1 MGFWQ
6 TPTRLVPSFSREGDD
21 GLLPPSLC
29 GSAFLQEV
37 FTLLQ
42 ADESWSIPGPRTVG
56 GVARWLAHL
65 LGQGGH
71 KSGHLSPSKVNC
83 WSTSQ
88 EDRSPPEVCLGGV
101 RTKTYFLDS
110 RLSSSLEDGERPLC
124 LEVVYSMWGTD
135 LSCLGEVLFNTGRKK
150 ELSNCYF
157 LALFPLEYPPNL
169 SFALLLFFFS
179 SGWGLVLI
187 AGFPL

>member
-6 TPTRLVPSFSREGDD
+6 TPTRLVPSFSHEVDD
-21 GLLPPSLC
+21 GLLPPSRC

-42 ADESWSIPGPRTVG
+42 ADESWSIPGPRSVG
-56 GVARWLAHL
+56 GVARWLAHH
-65 LGQGGH
+65 LGRGGH
-71 KSGHLSPSKVNC
+71 KSDHLCPSKVVC

-88 EDRSPPEVCLGGV
+88 EDRSPPVVCLGGV

-110 RLSSSLEDGERPLC
+110 RSSSSFEDSERPLC
-124 LEVVYSMWGTD
+124 LEVVYSMGGTD

-150 ELSNCYF
+150 NSQK
-157 LALFPLEYPPNL
+157 
-169 SFALLLFFFS
+169 
-179 SGWGLVLI
+179 I
-187 AGFPL
+187 TMM